1 MHALLRLLLAVA
13 ALLAAMPAVA
23 GDPCPSLRLQATAA
37 DVPTRIA
44 AIACAENHAWYRSFI
59 DADGRAGGQAVYEA
73 ENDTLA
79 GGVQAW
85 RKVASYWNGSGLPG
99 SCASTGPACRSFVVD
114 TPCRRPRVAGRRQRA
129 AGGHAAHAAAGRA
142 GTPVGPAAARR
153 RRGGVQP
160 GCAGVVQPQPPGLGG
175 AAEAATRDDAGPCL
189 AARGQR
195 AVIPVDA
202 TSYRRHCCAAMQTHP
217 T

>member
-129 AGGHAAHAAAGRA
+129 AGGDLTHASA
-142 GTPVGPAAARR
+142 
-153 RRGGVQP
+153 
-160 GCAGVVQPQPPGLGG
+160 GCAGPTLRPAHARLLRHLMQSGCTDAMQPQPTGLGG
-175 AAEAATRDDAGPCL
+175 VVEVEVRPGASGHHDRRQCSVKSRSHSSRE
-189 AARGQR
+189 
-195 AVIPVDA
+195 
-202 TSYRRHCCAAMQTHP
+202 TSPWPDPFQ
-217 T
+217 

>member
-1 MHALLRLLLAVA
+1 MHALLRLLLAGA

-99 SCASTGPACRSFVVD
+99 SCASTGPACRALWS
-114 TPCRRPRVAGRRQRA
+114 TRR
-129 AGGHAAHAAAGRA
+129 AGGLAWLVGGNVQQAVTLRMLRLDAQGRLSDLPLRGAG
-142 GTPVGPAAARR
+142 
-153 RRGGVQP
+153 
-160 GCAGVVQPQPPGLGG
+160 
-175 AAEAATRDDAGPCL
+175 EAACSPDAPASCNLNRQDWAALLKLQPAMTPAPASLL
-189 AARGQR
+189 AAN
-195 AVIPVDA
+195 AP
-202 TSYRRHCCAAMQTHP
+202 
-217 T
+217 